1 MTETECGVCLRHDI
15 FGPTDNRER
24 RRRINRARGTD
35 IVPFDAEHHY
45 STSVSLPMI
54 LSPKGSNMTL
64 GKYIYIQNIS
74 KISFLGKQL
83 WSLAI
88 KRFIFETPFE
98 GPLLPCET
106 ILVSILLSI
115 ITYLVTCASA
125 VHTSVHGGKSLESLL
140 GAFPVADV
148 YANYLHIL
156 VLFLKGFQV
165 TQSLG
170 YAVNLCFESGV
181 VIHFTKQFFTSLCV
195 RKYIKRL
202 K

>member
-1 MTETECGVCLRHDI
+1 MHWATTY
-15 FGPTDNRER
+15 P
-24 RRRINRARGTD
+24 
-35 IVPFDAEHHY
+35 
-45 STSVSLPMI
+45 
-54 LSPKGSNMTL
+54 
-64 GKYIYIQNIS
+64 
-74 KISFLGKQL
+74 KISFIGQKL
-83 WSLAI
+83 WPPAI

-125 VHTSVHGGKSLESLL
+125 VYTSVHGGKSLESLF

-148 YANYLHIL
+148 NANYLHIL

-165 TQSLG
+165 PQSLG

-181 VIHFTKQFFTSLCV
+181 AILF
-195 RKYIKRL
+195 IK
-202 K
+202 